1 MTNEERDL
9 IAKFVARIG
18 GAQQGGFTGSG
29 VPATQPALPP
39 IDPEADAFIKQQ
51 FGQHGAAAYRMTQ
64 TALVQEAA
72 LAEAQNRIQRLEWEL
87 DQARSAPQQ
96 QQSQQQ
102 NKGFFGGLFG
112 GGQPQQ
118 APMQRQGPWQ
128 GQPQGSYGAPPPQ
141 PQHAPSYQPG
151 MFQRGGGSGF
161 LGSALTTAAGVAG
174 GMVVGNALMNAF
186 SGHGGGVG
194 QSASAASSPWATN
207 ASDPFS
213 GGGTVPT
220 DPAAGYDT
228 GASDPFAGGGAE
240 KHFGG
245 YDTNTGWD
253 QAGLDQGGDMG
264 GFDGGG
270 YDDNS

>member
-1 MTNEERDL
+1 
-9 IAKFVARIG
+9 
-18 GAQQGGFTGSG
+18 
-29 VPATQPALPP
+29 
-39 IDPEADAFIKQQ
+39 
-51 FGQHGAAAYRMTQ
+51 
-64 TALVQEAA
+64 
-72 LAEAQNRIQRLEWEL
+72 
-87 DQARSAPQQ
+87 
-96 QQSQQQ
+96 
-102 NKGFFGGLFG
+102 
-112 GGQPQQ
+112 
-118 APMQRQGPWQ
+118 
-128 GQPQGSYGAPPPQ
+128 
-141 PQHAPSYQPG
+141 

-174 GMVVGNALMNAF
+174 GMVVGNALMKRLQRPRRRRRPVRQCGPPAP
-186 SGHGGGVG
+186 G
-194 QSASAASSPWATN
+194 PTN

-213 GGGTVPT
+213 GGGIVPT

-240 KHFGG
+240 KDFGG